1 MSSSVLNPNPQCEVY
16 SVDIQKKEEYFEN
29 NMFYRMALLDLSIPT
44 VAINITIGGPLQVEY
59 NKEALYIF

>member
-1 MSSSVLNPNPQCEVY
+1 M
-16 SVDIQKKEEYFEN
+16 DIQEKEEYFEN

-59 NKEALYIF
+59 NQEALYIF